1 MNKEENEIGGV
12 DIVRHDVYRGL
23 KTTPRQTK
31 KRDPKKRPSK
41 KGRKPVQLSITPELK
56 SQITHFRAR
65 LEEMA
70 SYPDETSEFDVETVR
85 IILYELDDADRNII
99 LAYYGVVDNSPTT
112 LARLL
117 GTTHHIIRSRVKRI
131 TTQIKKL
138 NNANKT
144 PYNLPRDSDN
154 R

>member
-12 DIVRHDVYRGL
+12 

-41 KGRKPVQLSITPELK
+41 RGRKPVQLSITPELK
-56 SQITHFRAR
+56 SQIMHFRAR
-65 LEEMA
+65 LEEMT

-99 LAYYGVVDNSPTT
+99 LAYYGVVNSSPTT

-117 GTTHHIIRSRVKRI
+117 GTTSQTIISRVRRI
-131 TTQIKKL
+131 TTKIKKL

-144 PYNLPRDSDN
+144 PYNLPRDCDY

>member
-1 MNKEENEIGGV
+1 MNK
-12 DIVRHDVYRGL
+12 DD
-23 KTTPRQTK
+23 RQNK

-41 KGRKPVQLSITPELK
+41 RGRKPVQLSITPELK

-70 SYPDETSEFDVETVR
+70 SYPDETSEFDAETIR
-85 IILYELDDADRNII
+85 IILYELDDVDRNII
-99 LAYYGVVDNSPTT
+99 LAYYGVANNSPTT

-117 GTTHHIIRSRVKRI
+117 GTTHYIIQLRVKRI
-131 TTQIKKL
+131 TTQIKNL

-144 PYNLPRDSDN
+144 PYNLPRDSDY

>member
-1 MNKEENEIGGV
+1 MNK
-12 DIVRHDVYRGL
+12 DD
-23 KTTPRQTK
+23 RQTK

-70 SYPDETSEFDVETVR
+70 SYPDETSEFDAETVR

-117 GTTHHIIRSRVKRI
+117 GTTYYIIHSRVKQI

>member
-1 MNKEENEIGGV
+1 MNK
-12 DIVRHDVYRGL
+12 DD
-23 KTTPRQTK
+23 RQTK

-41 KGRKPVQLSITPELK
+41 RGRKPVQLSITPELK
-56 SQITHFRAR
+56 SQIMHFRAR
-65 LEEMA
+65 LEEMV

-85 IILYELDDADRNII
+85 IILNELDDADRNII
-99 LAYYGVVDNSPTT
+99 LAYYGVVNNSPTT

-117 GTTHHIIRSRVKRI
+117 GTTSQTIISRVRRI

-144 PYNLPRDSDN
+144 PYNLPRDSDY

>member
-1 MNKEENEIGGV
+1 MNKEENEIGRV
-12 DIVRHDVYRGL
+12 

-41 KGRKPVQLSITPELK
+41 RGRKPVQLSITPELK
-56 SQITHFRAR
+56 SQIMHFRAR
-65 LEEMA
+65 LEEMT

-99 LAYYGVVDNSPTT
+99 LAYYGVVNSSPTT

-117 GTTHHIIRSRVKRI
+117 GTTSQTIISRVRRI
-131 TTQIKKL
+131 TTKIKKL

-144 PYNLPRDSDN
+144 PYNLPRDSDY

>member
-1 MNKEENEIGGV
+1 MNK
-12 DIVRHDVYRGL
+12 DD
-23 KTTPRQTK
+23 RQTK
-31 KRDPKKRPSK
+31 KRDPKKRSSK
-41 KGRKPVQLSITPELK
+41 RGRKPVQLSITPELK

-99 LAYYGVVDNSPTT
+99 LAYYGVVNNSPTT

-117 GTTHHIIRSRVKRI
+117 GTTSQTIISRVRRI

-144 PYNLPRDSDN
+144 PYNLPRDSDY

>member
-1 MNKEENEIGGV
+1 MNK
-12 DIVRHDVYRGL
+12 DD
-23 KTTPRQTK
+23 RQTK
-31 KRDPKKRPSK
+31 KINPKKKVKSDNVDKRKKCLSK

-65 LEEMA
+65 LEEMT

-85 IILYELDDADRNII
+85 IILYELDDVDRNII
-99 LAYYGVVDNSPTT
+99 LAYYGVANNSPTT

-117 GTTHHIIRSRVKRI
+117 GTTPEIIRLRIRRI
-131 TTQIKKL
+131 TIQIKKL

-144 PYNLPRDSDN
+144 PYNLPRDCDY

>member
-1 MNKEENEIGGV
+1 MNK
-12 DIVRHDVYRGL
+12 DD
-23 KTTPRQTK
+23 KQTK
-31 KRDPKKRPSK
+31 KRHPKKRPSK
-41 KGRKPVQLSITPELK
+41 RGRKPVQLSITPELK

-85 IILYELDDADRNII
+85 IILHELDDADRNII
-99 LAYYGVVDNSPTT
+99 LAYYGVANNSPTT

-117 GTTHHIIRSRVKRI
+117 GMNPVTMLSRVRRI

-144 PYNLPRDSDN
+144 LYNLPRDSDY

>member
-12 DIVRHDVYRGL
+12 

-41 KGRKPVQLSITPELK
+41 RGRKPVQLSITPELK
-56 SQITHFRAR
+56 SQIMHFRAR
-65 LEEMA
+65 LEEMT

-99 LAYYGVVDNSPTT
+99 LAYYGVVNSSPTT

-117 GTTHHIIRSRVKRI
+117 GTTSQTIISRVRRI
-131 TTQIKKL
+131 TTKIKKL

-144 PYNLPRDSDN
+144 PYNLPRDSDY

>member
-12 DIVRHDVYRGL
+12 

-31 KRDPKKRPSK
+31 KRDPKKRSSK
-41 KGRKPVQLSITPELK
+41 RGRKPVQLSITPELK

-65 LEEMA
+65 LEEMV
-70 SYPDETSEFDVETVR
+70 SYTDETSEFDVETVR
-85 IILYELDDADRNII
+85 IILNELDDADRNII
-99 LAYYGVVDNSPTT
+99 LAYYGVVNNSPTT

-117 GTTHHIIRSRVKRI
+117 GTTSQTIISRVRRI

-144 PYNLPRDSDN
+144 PYNLPRDSDY

>member
-12 DIVRHDVYRGL
+12 

-41 KGRKPVQLSITPELK
+41 RGRKPVQLSITPELK
-56 SQITHFRAR
+56 SQIMHFRAR
-65 LEEMA
+65 LEEMT

-85 IILYELDDADRNII
+85 IILYELEDADRNII
-99 LAYYGVVDNSPTT
+99 LAYYGVANCSPTT

-117 GTTHHIIRSRVKRI
+117 GTNPDTILSRVRRI

-144 PYNLPRDSDN
+144 PYNLPRDCDY

>member
-1 MNKEENEIGGV
+1 MNK
-12 DIVRHDVYRGL
+12 DD
-23 KTTPRQTK
+23 RQTK
-31 KRDPKKRPSK
+31 KRDPKKKVKTNDVDKRKKCPSK

-117 GTTHHIIRSRVKRI
+117 GTTHHIIRSRVRRI

-144 PYNLPRDSDN
+144 PYNLPRDSDY

>member
-1 MNKEENEIGGV
+1 MNK
-12 DIVRHDVYRGL
+12 DD
-23 KTTPRQTK
+23 RQTK

-41 KGRKPVQLSITPELK
+41 RGRKPVQLSITPELK
-56 SQITHFRAR
+56 SQIMHFRAR
-65 LEEMA
+65 LEEMT

-99 LAYYGVVDNSPTT
+99 LAYYGVVNSSPTT

-117 GTTHHIIRSRVKRI
+117 GTTSQTIISRVRRI
-131 TTQIKKL
+131 TTKIKKL

-144 PYNLPRDSDN
+144 PYNLPRDSDY

>member
-1 MNKEENEIGGV
+1 MNKEENEIGRV
-12 DIVRHDVYRGL
+12 

-41 KGRKPVQLSITPELK
+41 RGRKPVQLSITPELK
-56 SQITHFRAR
+56 SQIMHFRAR
-65 LEEMA
+65 LEEMT

-99 LAYYGVVDNSPTT
+99 LAYYGVVNSSPTT

-117 GTTHHIIRSRVKRI
+117 GTTSQTIISRVRRI

-144 PYNLPRDSDN
+144 PYNLPRDSDY

>member
-1 MNKEENEIGGV
+1 M
-12 DIVRHDVYRGL
+12 
-23 KTTPRQTK
+23 
-31 KRDPKKRPSK
+31 
-41 KGRKPVQLSITPELK
+41 
-56 SQITHFRAR
+56 HFRAR
-65 LEEMA
+65 LEEMT

-99 LAYYGVVDNSPTT
+99 LAYYGVVNSSPTT

-117 GTTHHIIRSRVKRI
+117 GTTSQTIISRVRRI
-131 TTQIKKL
+131 TTKIKKL

-144 PYNLPRDSDN
+144 PYNLPRDSDY

>member
-12 DIVRHDVYRGL
+12 

-41 KGRKPVQLSITPELK
+41 RGRKPVQLSITPELK
-56 SQITHFRAR
+56 SQIMHFRAR
-65 LEEMA
+65 LEEMT

-99 LAYYGVVDNSPTT
+99 LAYYGVANNSPAT

-117 GTTHHIIRSRVKRI
+117 GTTSETIRSRVRLI